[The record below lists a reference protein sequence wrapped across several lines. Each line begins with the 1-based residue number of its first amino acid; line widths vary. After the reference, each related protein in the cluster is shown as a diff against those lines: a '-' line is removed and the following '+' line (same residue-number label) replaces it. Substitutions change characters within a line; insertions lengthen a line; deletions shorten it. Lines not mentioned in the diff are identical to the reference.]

1 MRVRVQFRVNT
12 ETGQVEEFLVE
23 DISTEDEPEHDAV
36 HDRIAL
42 EVGRIVE
49 RRPAPHQ
56 VTGQPAGGAAQLT
69 CQPSDELP
77 ATDREETTE

>member
-1 MRVRVQFRVNT
+1 MRVRVNFRVNT

-23 DISTEDEPEHDAV
+23 DISDSSEPDPEHDAT

-42 EVGRIVE
+42 EVGKVVE

-56 VTGQPAGGAAQLT
+56 VVGDAAAALAYL
-69 CQPSDELP
+69 PEDELP
-77 ATDREETTE
+77 ADDQREEAQE